1 MATTPTAAAGP
12 DAGIDPALDEELAV
26 EAALEERHE
35 HPSDGTYIV
44 IALIL
49 AVLTS
54 IEIAIYYIKASTAV
68 TITPTAAP
76 GWAFAGWTGGGC
88 TGAGAC
94 ALPAL
99 AAGFLDQLVLPDEL
113 VPVARA
119 EAQRLA
125 GIDLAAHA
133 ATKLRLREAALTAIR
148 TGIDREFP
156 EAVADAS

>member
-68 TITPTAAP
+68 TITLLVLMALK
-76 GWAFAGWTGGGC
+76 FVIVAGWFMHLNFDSKLLRRVFA
-88 TGAGAC
+88 TGAIIAIIVYS
-94 ALPAL
+94 
-99 AAGFLDQLVLPDEL
+99 LVLFMFG
-113 VPVARA
+113 VFHV
-119 EAQRLA
+119 
-125 GIDLAAHA
+125 
-133 ATKLRLREAALTAIR
+133 
-148 TGIDREFP
+148 
-156 EAVADAS
+156 